1 MSRRLSALA
10 IMLAATGVA
19 SADEPATPP
28 TDATPTPTPA
38 PDTTPP
44 VTAPTP
50 TTPPAAATTTTT
62 ETTSASPEV
71 HSTVAP
77 PDMSDQGMGASV
89 GIVTGGRDTPG
100 GLKIAGHYLYQLSDQ
115 DWFDGV
121 AAFTFGGGDAA
132 CFRDR
137 MDNFLCDHGLADGNA
152 VEVAAN
158 VRRFLGGKGDFWPF
172 LRAGVGLAIV
182 RFGDDDVTGLAIPL
196 HLGGGI
202 RVSVAPAVAVTAH
215 VDLEVGLARFNHTLG
230 LEPQL
235 GASIAAGAEF
245 KL

>member
-1 MSRRLSALA
+1 MSRRLNALA
-10 IMLAATGVA
+10 IVLAATGVA
-19 SADEPATPP
+19 YADDPASPPSGEPAPP
-28 TDATPTPTPA
+28 PAASEPAPPA
-38 PDTTPP
+38 PDTT
-44 VTAPTP
+44 A
-50 TTPPAAATTTTT
+50 TPPATT
-62 ETTSASPEV
+62 EAAPTSTDAAPEV
-71 HSTVAP
+71 HSAVAP
-77 PDMSDQGMGASV
+77 PDMSDQGLGATIGV
-89 GIVTGGRDTPG
+89 VTGGRDTPG
-100 GLKIAGHYLYQLSDQ
+100 GLRIAGHYLYQLSDQ

-121 AAFTFGGGDAA
+121 AAFTFGGGDPA

-137 MDNFLCDHGLADGNA
+137 MDVFLCDHGLADGNA
-152 VEVAAN
+152 IEVAAN
-158 VRRFLGGKGDFWPF
+158 VRRFLGGQGDFWPF
-172 LRAGVGLAIV
+172 LRAGVGVALV

-202 RVSVAPAVAVTAH
+202 RVSVAPSVAVTAL